1 MFDFCFFLAVF
12 SDLAYTHTPRIGRK
26 RLLHLIETTLIKGGG
41 GLSVEK
47 IKFPPD
53 VRRAVEEYGDSLYR
67 LCTVMLQNRDDAQ
80 DAVQESFLRYIT
92 KAPDFKNQ
100 EHEKAWLIRVASNV
114 CKDMLRYR
122 RHSSLL
128 SLDEIRT
135 VSTSEDNAQ
144 ILGMLMMLEE
154 KYRAVIHLHYVE
166 GYATDEI
173 SSMLGISS
181 AAVRKRLQRGRE
193 KLREIY
199 EKEAM

>member
-1 MFDFCFFLAVF
+1 MSA
-12 SDLAYTHTPRIGRK
+12 
-26 RLLHLIETTLIKGGG
+26 
-41 GLSVEK
+41 EK

-53 VRRAVEEYGDSLYR
+53 ARRAVEKYGNSLYR
-67 LCTVMLQNRDDAQ
+67 LCTVMLQNREDAQ
-80 DAVQESFLRYIT
+80 DAVQECFLRYIT
-92 KAPDFKNQ
+92 KAPDFKDS

-122 RHSSLL
+122 RHTSFL

-166 GYATDEI
+166 GYGTEEI
-173 SSMLGISS
+173 SDMLSISS

-199 EKEAM
+199 EKEAI